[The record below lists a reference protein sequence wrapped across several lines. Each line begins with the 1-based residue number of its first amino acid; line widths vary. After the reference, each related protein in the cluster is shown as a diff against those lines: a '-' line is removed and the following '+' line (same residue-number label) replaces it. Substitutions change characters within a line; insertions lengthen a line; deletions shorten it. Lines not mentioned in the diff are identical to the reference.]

1 MLKKLILSKI
11 FIYPI
16 KSLGGISL
24 QSSQITEKG
33 LQYDRQWMLV
43 DQNNTYITQRT
54 FPEMSLLKVKLT
66 QQGLLVAD
74 KQKTN
79 KKILIPF
86 EHSGNIVTVKV
97 WNDECKAKEAPNKIN
112 EWFSEILKIKCK
124 LVFMPDTS
132 ERIVDKKYVKEKKL
146 TSFSDGYP
154 FLIIGQSS
162 LDLLNTK
169 LETPVSINRFRPNF
183 VFTGGEPHIED
194 TWENFK
200 IGSSYFQVV
209 KPCARCVI
217 TTVNQENGIKGK
229 EPLATL
235 SKYRSVN
242 NKVLFGQNLI
252 CKKGSFVKVGDT
264 LEVI

>member
-1 MLKKLILSKI
+1 MLKKIILSNI

-16 KSLGGISL
+16 KSLSGISL
-24 QSSQITEKG
+24 QSSQITGKG
-33 LQYDRQWMLV
+33 LKYDRRWMLV
-43 DQNNTYITQRT
+43 DENNKYITQRT
-54 FPEMSLLKVKLT
+54 FPEMSLLNVEVTGK
-66 QQGLLVAD
+66 GLLVFHKLKPED
-74 KQKTN
+74 S
-79 KKILIPF
+79 ILIPF
-86 EHSGNIVTVKV
+86 QQSGNTIAVKV
-97 WNDECKAKEAPNKIN
+97 WSDECKAKEASNEIN
-112 EWFSEILKIKCK
+112 EWFSEKLKIKCK
-124 LVFMPDTS
+124 LVFMPDDT

-183 VFTGGEPHIED
+183 VFTGGEPHVED
-194 TWENFK
+194 TWGNFK

-217 TTVNQENGIKGK
+217 TTVNQESGIKGK

-252 CKKGSFVKVGDT
+252 CKEGNFVKVGDT
-264 LEVI
+264 LEVM